1 MWERA
6 CAAAH
11 LEAADLDAKLLSKL
25 ILQRLHLRAVVVA
38 LALELNQVGLTLVR
52 FRLELKDGLGDLE
65 GQRQLPPPR
74 GNAVV
79 CYLRESRGVRDAD
92 QREQYQREPR
102 ARRVRRRWLA
112 HRRDCNLESRS
123 PSNFHED
130 RSQTA
135 EALLL
140 YRSRVLNLL
149 WPYVTCCQWEN
160 PKSRNFAGL
169 AGFWSLPPEE
179 NVPTVATASIAGC
192 GTVHH
197 EHEHRSN
204 PGRQFERGHQIV
216 PKLACT
222 LARTTPKSVSRR

>member
-79 CYLRESRGVRDAD
+79 CYLRESRAVRDAD
-92 QREQYQREPR
+92 QRE
-102 ARRVRRRWLA
+102 
-112 HRRDCNLESRS
+112 
-123 PSNFHED
+123 
-130 RSQTA
+130 
-135 EALLL
+135 
-140 YRSRVLNLL
+140 
-149 WPYVTCCQWEN
+149 
-160 PKSRNFAGL
+160 
-169 AGFWSLPPEE
+169 
-179 NVPTVATASIAGC
+179 
-192 GTVHH
+192 
-197 EHEHRSN
+197 
-204 PGRQFERGHQIV
+204 
-216 PKLACT
+216 
-222 LARTTPKSVSRR
+222 